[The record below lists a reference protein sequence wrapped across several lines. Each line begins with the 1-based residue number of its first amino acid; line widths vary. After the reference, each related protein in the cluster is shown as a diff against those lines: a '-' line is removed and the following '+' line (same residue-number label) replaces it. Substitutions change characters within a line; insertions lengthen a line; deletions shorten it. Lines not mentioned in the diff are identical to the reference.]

1 MTGVFFFIFIAL
13 SLGVTYVAAR
23 RTRSA
28 EHFYT
33 AGGSVTGLQNGLA
46 LAGDYMSAA
55 SFLGIAGLVALSGFD
70 GLIYSIGFL
79 VGWPVVMF
87 LIAEP
92 LRNLGRYTFADVV
105 AFRLRQ
111 APVRVA
117 ASIGSLAVVSF
128 YLIAQMVGAGNLIRL
143 LFGFEYE
150 FAVAI
155 VGIVMLAYVL
165 FGGMMATTWVQIIK
179 AVLLLSGAFLLAVMA
194 LSQFGFSPLALFA
207 AASEQYGAAVLAPGR
222 LVSNP
227 FDAMSLGLA
236 LMLGTAGLPHI
247 LMRFYTVKDAKTARL
262 SVSYA
267 TAFIGFFYLLTFI
280 LGFGAMV
287 LVGQPA
293 IRAIDAGGN
302 MAAPLL
308 AKAVGGD
315 AFLGFISAVAFA
327 TILAVVAGLTLAGA
341 ATLSHDLWVNVVR
354 HGVSSDRE
362 ELRVAR
368 AATVVLGVLAIVLG
382 IVFKGQNVAY
392 MVGLAFAI
400 AASANFPALVLS
412 MFWRKFTTRAAQM
425 SMLVGTASSLI
436 LIYFSP
442 TIQLDVLKNPTAW
455 FPLRNPGPRVDSA
468 VVRRRDCGCA
478 AVARARGRR
487 AIRRGRAAD
496 SRDRPVQPKIE
507 KRYREGI
514 DADRVVSGI
523 SGSGALADRDISNL
537 IQTSKAALI
546 VVSLL
551 FAAWPPAHAQQAA
564 SAAAESSLD
573 FEVFKTRVLPIL
585 ASARKGNARCVAC
598 HSRGGGNSFLEP
610 LSPGATVYNDEQARR
625 NFERVQRLVVPGE
638 PLKSLLLINPLAEEA
653 GGSHWHGGGKHWASQ
668 DDPEWRT
675 MADWVATKTTSEL
688 RGGAWTTTSSRR
700 VCSRSSPV
708 RGRAMRVALHATRV
722 EAATVFSSHSR
733 RVHKR
738 IRTNKAAG
746 ISIASSGSSFRARR
760 RRACCS

>member
-1 MTGVFFFIFIAL
+1 VTALFFFVFIAF

-23 RTRSA
+23 RTHSA
-28 EHFYT
+28 AHFYT
-33 AGGSVTGLQNGLA
+33 AGGRVTGLQNGLA

-92 LRNLGRYTFADVV
+92 LRNLGKYTFADVV

-117 ASIGSLAVVSF
+117 AAIGSLAVVSF

-143 LFGFEYE
+143 LFGLEYE
-150 FAVAI
+150 LAVMI
-155 VGIVMLAYVL
+155 VGAVMLAYVL

-194 LSQFGFSPLALFA
+194 LSRFGFNPLALFRA
-207 AASEQYGAAVLAPGR
+207 AADQYGVAVLGPGR

-247 LMRFYTVKDAKTARL
+247 LMRFYTVPDAKTARS

-354 HGVSSDRE
+354 HGDASE
-362 ELRVAR
+362 LEQLRVAR
-368 AATVVLGVLAIVLG
+368 ASTIVLGVLAIVLG

-400 AASANFPALVLS
+400 AASANFPALLLS
-412 MFWRKFTTRAAQM
+412 MFWRRFTTRAAQM
-425 SMLVGTASSLI
+425 SMLAGTASSLI
-436 LIYFSP
+436 LIYLSP
-442 TIQLDVLKNPTAW
+442 TIQIDILKNAAAS
-455 FPLRNPGPRVDSA
+455 FPLRNPGLVSIPLSFA
-468 VVRRRDCGCA
+468 VA
-478 AVARARGRR
+478 IAVARLWPEPEAEAR
-487 AIRRGRAAD
+487 
-496 SRDRPVQPKIE
+496 
-507 KRYREGI
+507 
-514 DADRVVSGI
+514 
-523 SGSGALADRDISNL
+523 
-537 IQTSKAALI
+537 
-546 VVSLL
+546 
-551 FAAWPPAHAQQAA
+551 FA
-564 SAAAESSLD
+564 
-573 FEVFKTRVLPIL
+573 EVE
-585 ASARKGNARCVAC
+585 
-598 HSRGGGNSFLEP
+598 H
-610 LSPGATVYNDEQARR
+610 
-625 NFERVQRLVVPGE
+625 
-638 PLKSLLLINPLAEEA
+638 
-653 GGSHWHGGGKHWASQ
+653 
-668 DDPEWRT
+668 
-675 MADWVATKTTSEL
+675 
-688 RGGAWTTTSSRR
+688 
-700 VCSRSSPV
+700 
-708 RGRAMRVALHATRV
+708 
-722 EAATVFSSHSR
+722 
-733 RVHKR
+733 RVHAIPAPR
-738 IRTNKAAG
+738 
-746 ISIASSGSSFRARR
+746 S
-760 RRACCS
+760 